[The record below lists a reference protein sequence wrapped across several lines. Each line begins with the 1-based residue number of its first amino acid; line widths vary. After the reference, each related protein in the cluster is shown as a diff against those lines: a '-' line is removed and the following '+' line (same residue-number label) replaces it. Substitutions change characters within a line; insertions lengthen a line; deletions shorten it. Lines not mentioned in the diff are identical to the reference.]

1 MTTRKSH
8 KQRGANFESNI
19 RDYFRS
25 MGYEAERLSRTGK
38 NDEGDVTVWD
48 STNGLRYVFECKAPG
63 EAGRINLSGWSQEA
77 RVERKNYAKARALGE
92 DDVAPA
98 AVLIKARGKSIQDSY
113 LVFRLGD
120 FFHDKS

>member
-8 KQRGANFESNI
+8 KARGANFESNI

-48 STNGLRYVFECKAPG
+48 SVHGLRYVFECKAPG
-63 EAGRINLSGWSQEA
+63 EAGRIDLSGWSQEA
-77 RVERKNYAKARALGE
+77 RVERENYAKARALGE
-92 DDVAPA
+92 DDLAPA

>member
-1 MTTRKSH
+1 MKSH
-8 KQRGANFESNI
+8 KARGANFESNI

-25 MGYEAERLSRTGK
+25 MGYEAERLARTGQ
-38 NDEGDVTVWD
+38 NDEGDVALWY
-48 STNGLRYVFECKAPG
+48 SGLRWVFECKAPG

-77 RVERKNYAKARALGE
+77 QIERENYAKARSLEENDLG
-92 DDVAPA
+92 PA